1 MKTLHL
7 IVWLMCIN
15 LLYAQDGFLPH
26 LEHDCSRY
34 KQNIASHLSPKD
46 IVQSPLLH
54 CYDVKFYFL
63 DLKVENNTVDIA
75 GNVLID
81 AQVVVSELDTFALEL
96 LDELI
101 IDSIFINGLQQT
113 FERNNNEVF
122 VMLDNPLTQGEKFSC
137 RVFYHGTPPTG
148 GSFRGISTKYD
159 TVWNKHVTWT
169 LSEPFNARQWWP
181 TKQVLTD
188 KADSVWVFI
197 TTSAENK
204 AGSIGLLTKLTY
216 LPDNKVRY
224 EWKSKYPI
232 VYYLISFAVAEYQEY
247 NIYAKPVNFSGDS
260 LIIQNYIYDSPGCLE
275 YYKQG
280 IDNTIAFV
288 ELFSELFSDYPF
300 SEEKYGHC
308 LAGLGGGMEHQTMTT
323 LGNFSFSLV
332 AHELGHMWFG
342 NYVTCSDWS
351 NIWINEGFA
360 TYTDYLATEM
370 VAGGPW
376 PGIWRNNVH
385 NFIMSEPGGSVYVPE
400 EEVTYDNVGRIFSSR
415 LTYWKGALIL
425 HMIRFELQDDEL
437 FFQVLKNFLAK
448 YANGSASTPD
458 FVEVLNET
466 SGLDF
471 NEFFEQWYYGEGYP
485 IYSINFK
492 QTDGLLELKSVQIS
506 SMPAVT
512 PFFKMNMPYKLF
524 FEDGTDSTLI
534 LLQENNDM
542 VFSVPVEK
550 IIDSIQVDP
559 DKWVLKKVESIIGIS
574 ENELNNPFSVSP
586 NPVKDKLIVRSSG
599 EVIDKILICD
609 LFGNRLKEYNS
620 MQPISSLDVSE
631 LSPGLFFITMLVDEE
646 RFTLKFIKQ

>member
-1 MKTLHL
+1 
-7 IVWLMCIN
+7 MCIN
-15 LLYAQDGFLPH
+15 FLYAQDGLLPH

-34 KQNIASHLSPKD
+34 KQNIASLKSQKD

-54 CYDVKFYFL
+54 CYDVQFYFL

-122 VMLDNPLTQGEKFSC
+122 VKLDNPLMQGEKFSC

-204 AGSIGLLTKLTY
+204 AGSIGLLTKLTN

-232 VYYLISFAVAEYQEY
+232 AYYLISFAVAEYQEY

-260 LIIQNYIYDSPGCLE
+260 LIIQNYIYDSPGCFE

-280 IDNTIAFV
+280 IDNTMAFV

-300 SEEKYGHC
+300 AEEKYGHC

-415 LTYWKGALIL
+415 LTYWKGAVIL

-466 SGLDF
+466 SGMDF

-485 IYSINFK
+485 IYFINFK
-492 QTDGLLELKSVQIS
+492 QTDGLLELKSVQNT
-506 SMPAVT
+506 SMPAIT
-512 PFFKMNMPYKLF
+512 TFFKMNMPYKLF

-542 VFSVPVEK
+542 VFTVPVEK

-586 NPVKDKLIVRSSG
+586 NPVKDKLIVRSCG

-620 MQPISSLDVSE
+620 IQPISSLDVSE